1 MFVVSKRNIILPSP
15 NGEQFRMAKD
25 YMGPVPAWAE
35 DSAYLK
41 ALAADGKVIL
51 SASGTDK
58 DFAAGEKT
66 SKRGQKGKG
75 KKPEEHPKEEK
86 EESDAPKEEDPSDDT
101 GGQPG
106 EGESGDKPDD
116 VAE

>member
-1 MFVVSKRNIILPSP
+1 MFVVSRRNIILPGP
-15 NGEQFRMAKD
+15 NGERFRMEKD

-51 SASGTDK
+51 SERGTDR
-58 DFAAGEKT
+58 DFGRQ
-66 SKRGQKGKG
+66 SKKQKN
-75 KKPEEHPKEEK
+75 
-86 EESDAPKEEDPSDDT
+86 
-101 GGQPG
+101 
-106 EGESGDKPDD
+106 

>member
-1 MFVVSKRNIILPSP
+1 MLVVSKRNIILPGP
-15 NGEQFRMAKD
+15 NGERFHMARD

-58 DFAAGEKT
+58 DFGRQSKKQKNAAE
-66 SKRGQKGKG
+66 
-75 KKPEEHPKEEK
+75 
-86 EESDAPKEEDPSDDT
+86 
-101 GGQPG
+101 
-106 EGESGDKPDD
+106 
-116 VAE
+116 

>member
-1 MFVVSKRNIILPSP
+1 M
-15 NGEQFRMAKD
+15 EKD

-51 SASGTDK
+51 SERGTDK
-58 DFAAGEKT
+58 DFGRQ
-66 SKRGQKGKG
+66 SKKQKN
-75 KKPEEHPKEEK
+75 
-86 EESDAPKEEDPSDDT
+86 
-101 GGQPG
+101 
-106 EGESGDKPDD
+106 